1 MMSSNNLLIKNI
13 KMILEYRGLTQA
25 YLYKNS
31 NVPQSVIN
39 KILSGETP
47 NPRVST
53 VLEIAACL
61 GIKVGD
67 LFTEISID
75 SLDKTVKIP
84 MYNIDDITSIKKE
97 KPIRYVWSN
106 AKNVTNKCFATEQK
120 DSSMSPIIP
129 IDSLLIIDPS
139 KEARDG
145 DYILL
150 LVGKNILLR
159 RYLDAGDTKYY
170 ELLNPKFD
178 GIKKEMTK
186 KNRILVVTISVE
198 LKL

>member
-1 MMSSNNLLIKNI
+1 M
-13 KMILEYRGLTQA
+13 
-25 YLYKNS
+25 
-31 NVPQSVIN
+31 
-39 KILSGETP
+39 
-47 NPRVST
+47 
-53 VLEIAACL
+53 
-61 GIKVGD
+61 
-67 LFTEISID
+67 
-75 SLDKTVKIP
+75 
-84 MYNIDDITSIKKE
+84 
-97 KPIRYVWSN
+97 RYVWSN

-186 KNRILVVTISVE
+186 KNRILGVTISVE